1 MSTAYVPQQPHGGP
15 GPMTHNG
22 PQHQGGPPPP
32 PQHSAP
38 GPGMPPPQHGGTPNG
53 VPMGP
58 QRAPSH
64 PGQQNPQNIQRV
76 SLKEVIKKSQM
87 PVYWTISIMMLNG
100 YQNFLSSCL
109 EITISQLQLTSV
121 NIGC

>member
-1 MSTAYVPQQPHGGP
+1 MSDCGRFLAKMSTAYAPQQQHGPP
-15 GPMTHNG
+15 GPMPHNG
-22 PQHQGGPPPP
+22 PPHQGGPPP

-38 GPGMPPPQHGGTPNG
+38 GPGMPPPQHGGNTPNG

-76 SLKEVIKKSQM
+76 STFCDKVEKHKITVKSFR
-87 PVYWTISIMMLNG
+87 V
-100 YQNFLSSCL
+100 NFK
-109 EITISQLQLTSV
+109 QV
-121 NIGC
+121 

>member
-76 SLKEVIKKSQM
+76 SLKRSDKEVANAGILDNINNDAESVSKLSYIVFGNHDLSIK
-87 PVYWTISIMMLNG
+87 I
-100 YQNFLSSCL
+100 
-109 EITISQLQLTSV
+109 
-121 NIGC
+121 NIY